1 MAELKIEKHKWQP
14 NFKDET
20 WVIDK
25 RRQEEFQ
32 ITLKQGEDIEI
43 ALTHTDNDNEDY
55 YSFVNGQH
63 TIQGGTHQAAFGAEE
78 RGK

>member
-20 WVIDK
+20 QVIDK

-43 ALTHTDNDNEDY
+43 EFTWDY
-55 YSFVNGQH
+55 GY
-63 TIQGGTHQAAFGAEE
+63 GGRGCE
-78 RGK
+78 RMNINPKLLRELLDELGLQYCA